1 MDDLDRRTT
10 IIEAAERLLSRGGV
24 EAVSMRNVAV
34 EAGVSLRLVQY
45 YGKSKNELLT
55 AVLQAMSERSVQHW
69 QQALDSASGTQDAP
83 LRAFFDAALPHD
95 EQSRAFHRL
104 GVSLEQ
110 LSASDPDGMGAIY
123 RGHLER
129 LASSLASHIDEP
141 DPAAIAHAYEVMAL
155 SHGLGSLISTNA
167 ITVQQARAIASDYM
181 DRYLAT

>member
-95 EQSRAFHRL
+95 
-104 GVSLEQ
+104 
-110 LSASDPDGMGAIY
+110 
-123 RGHLER
+123 
-129 LASSLASHIDEP
+129 ASSLASSIDEP

>member
-55 AVLQAMSERSVQHW
+55 TVLQAMSERSVQ
-69 QQALDSASGTQDAP
+69 QALDSASGTRDAP

-129 LASSLASHIDEP
+129 LASSLASQIDEP